1 MLSRTRRTA
10 TLAKTY
16 RLTPGRRAINRI
28 VRTLNAIGVGS
39 ECDCLLTVP
48 GRKSGIPRTTPVTL
62 VQEGDCRWVVA
73 PYGDVAWVQN
83 ARAAGHVTL
92 TRRRRSETVA
102 FIELGPAEGAP
113 VLQAYIKKV
122 AVTRPFF
129 DVTPDSPLAAFVAEA
144 PRHPVFLILSA
155 AEAAS
160 RA

>member
-1 MLSRTRRTA
+1 
-10 TLAKTY
+10 LAKTY
-16 RLTPGRRAINRI
+16 RLTPGRRALNRV
-28 VRTLNAIGVGS
+28 VRALNAIGVGS

-83 ARAAGHVTL
+83 ARAAGEVTL
-92 TRRRRSETVA
+92 TRGRRSETVSL
-102 FIELGPAEGAP
+102 IELGPADCAP

-129 DVTPDSPLAAFVAEA
+129 DVKPGSPLAAFAAEA
-144 PRHPVFLILSA
+144 PRHPVFLIRSTD
-155 AEAAS
+155 EVAS
-160 RA
+160 LA